1 MSTISNSVVFI
12 INKIREVCG
21 EAPGKKRLQKFVF
34 LIEEKGIELGFEYGM
49 HFYGPYSEALDS
61 TTALLSAEGV
71 INFDYS
77 STTHFINV
85 SKDIK
90 DITTNGLSHG
100 QIDTINDLIHHF
112 KGYSASDLELL
123 TTAIY
128 AFNHLKDKSKSS
140 VIAGVQKLKGSKY
153 SVKQIEESLKHFPY
167 FNKYIPG

>member
-1 MSTISNSVVFI
+1 MFSLSIKLEKYAEKLPAK
-12 INKIREVCG
+12 KI
-21 EAPGKKRLQKFVF
+21 AKFVF
-34 LIEEKGIELGFEYGM
+34 NRGKRDRTWFEYGM

-100 QIDTINDLIHHF
+100 QIDTINDLIHHL